1 MTVPSV
7 PRSEVLFVGGRSGV
21 GKSTAAEALH
31 DLLVAADVRHAVIE
45 GDLLDLAHPA
55 PHVEHPEAHLAE
67 RNLAA
72 MWQAYRELGHHRL
85 VYTNTVS
92 VLEHERLAAA
102 MGDDPVI
109 TTVLLRAADGPTAE
123 RLARRA
129 GGEVPEAQVAHSTRT
144 AGRLDAASGD
154 AVARLDTDDLTPAQV
169 AQRLAA
175 LTGWLP
181 R

>member
-1 MTVPSV
+1 VL
-7 PRSEVLFVGGRSGV
+7 RSEVLFIGGRSGV

-45 GDLLDLAHPA
+45 GDVLDLAHPA

-67 RNLAA
+67 RNLATIWA
-72 MWQAYRELGHHRL
+72 GYRAIGHHRL

-102 MGDDPVI
+102 MGDDPLVRV
-109 TTVLLRAADGPTAE
+109 VLLRASDGATAD

-129 GGEVPEAQVAHSTRT
+129 GGAVPQAQLAHSTRT
-144 AGRLDAASGD
+144 AGRLDSATAD
-154 AVARLDTDDLTPAQV
+154 TVTRVDTDGQSPAQV
-169 AQRLAA
+169 AARLASI
-175 LTGWLP
+175 TGWLE

>member
-1 MTVPSV
+1 VTVPSV
-7 PRSEVLFVGGRSGV
+7 PRSEVLFIGGRSGV

-72 MWQAYRELGHHRL
+72 MWQAYRQLGHHRL

-102 MGDDPVI
+102 MGDDPVV

-123 RLARRA
+123 RIARRA
-129 GGEVPEAQVAHSTRT
+129 GGEVPEAQFAHSTRT
-144 AGRLDAASGD
+144 AGRLDATSGD
-154 AVARLDTDDLTPAQV
+154 TVTRVDTDGLTPAQV

>member
-1 MTVPSV
+1 M
-7 PRSEVLFVGGRSGV
+7 PRSEVLFIGGRSGV

-31 DLLVAADVRHAVIE
+31 DLLAAADVRHAVIE
-45 GDLLDLAHPA
+45 GDFLDLAHPA
-55 PHVEHPEAHLAE
+55 PHVEHPDAHLAE

-72 MWQAYRELGHHRL
+72 MWAAYRELGHHRL

-102 MGDDPVI
+102 MGDEPVV
-109 TTVLLRAADGPTAE
+109 TVVLLRAGDDATAE

-129 GGEVPEAQVAHSTRT
+129 GGAVPAAQLAHSTRT
-144 AGRLDAASGD
+144 AGRLDTATAD
-154 AVARLDTDDLTPAQV
+154 TVTRIDTDATAPADI
-169 AQRLAA
+169 ARRLAS

-181 R
+181 H

>member
-1 MTVPSV
+1 M

-31 DLLVAADVRHAVIE
+31 DLLVAADVPHAVVE

-55 PHVEHPEAHLAE
+55 PHVAHPAAHLAE

-72 MWQAYRELGHHRL
+72 IWAAYRELGHHRL
-85 VYTNTVS
+85 VVTNTVS
-92 VLEHERLAAA
+92 VLRTAELAAA
-102 MGDDPVI
+102 MGDDPLV
-109 TTVLLRAADGPTAE
+109 TAVLLRASDTTTAG

-129 GGEVPEAQVAHSTRT
+129 GGAVPQAQLAHSTAT
-144 AGRLDAASGD
+144 AGRLDSALADTVTRVDTDGRTP
-154 AVARLDTDDLTPAQV
+154 AEVARVLG
-169 AQRLAA
+169 A

-181 R
+181 A